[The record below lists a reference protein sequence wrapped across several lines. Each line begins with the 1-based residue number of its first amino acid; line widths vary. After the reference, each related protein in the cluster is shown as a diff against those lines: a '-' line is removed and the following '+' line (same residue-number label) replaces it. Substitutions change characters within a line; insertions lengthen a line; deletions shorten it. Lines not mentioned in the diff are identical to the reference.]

1 MPALV
6 SALKSVDLPTLG
18 SPTMP
23 HLRLMGFLAVTLA
36 DALSPGRAVVH
47 IDQAMPE
54 KLMIITLA
62 VSASAQR
69 KKVFIM
75 AHLYTDESSL

>member
-1 MPALV
+1 
-6 SALKSVDLPTLG
+6 
-18 SPTMP
+18 
-23 HLRLMGFLAVTLA
+23 MGFLAVTLA

>member
-1 MPALV
+1 
-6 SALKSVDLPTLG
+6 
-18 SPTMP
+18 
-23 HLRLMGFLAVTLA
+23 LRLMGFLAVTLT

-47 IDQAMPE
+47 IDQTLPE
-54 KLMIITLA
+54 KWTIITLA

>member
-1 MPALV
+1 
-6 SALKSVDLPTLG
+6 
-18 SPTMP
+18 
-23 HLRLMGFLAVTLA
+23 
-36 DALSPGRAVVH
+36 LSPGRAVVH